1 MHWGGKMLRSIILF
15 FLLQI
20 SPLKAETLT
29 LGYFVLGPHI
39 YANADGKALG
49 PLPEFLTEHIGPA
62 MGVKFSLVNMPLAR
76 ILKDVKEGRIA
87 GAALFGFTK
96 ERGLVFAYPN
106 NSFISMHPVL
116 VVLNNHPLTKVETV
130 DDIANFS
137 IGYVKD
143 AIVSPFMQNDGIV
156 FSNIY
161 GSNTWERNMQRLL
174 KGHIDAAYSPIEVNM
189 SYVASRLNIREKVR
203 IMRLPEAPMKLYSLF
218 SKHEQF
224 IHADL
229 AKRYDEA
236 FERIDGNALY
246 NNIFT
251 KHYALSISP

>member
-1 MHWGGKMLRSIILF
+1 MVRSIILF
-15 FLLQI
+15 LFLLQI

-39 YANADGKALG
+39 YASADGKALG

-76 ILKDVKEGRIA
+76 ILKDMKEGRIA

-96 ERGLVFAYPN
+96 ARGLVFAYPN

-116 VVLNNHPLTKVETV
+116 VVLNKHPLTKVESV
-130 DDIANFS
+130 DDISHLS

-143 AIVSPFMQNDGIV
+143 AIVSPFMQNGGIV
-156 FSNIY
+156 FTDIY
-161 GSNTWERNMQRLL
+161 GSNTWERNIQRLL

-189 SYVASRLNIREKVR
+189 SYVASKLNMRDKVR

-224 IHADL
+224 IHANL

-236 FERIDGNALY
+236 FERIDGNAIY

-251 KHYALSISP
+251 RHYGLSLSP